1 MPFIND
7 HLAPAGLV
15 RAMGADAQ
23 AMKIVLFGTWSRLSL
38 LAFEA
43 LATHGLVVAVVLS
56 GPRRRGL
63 RDLLPLF
70 RPRSPLESAARAR
83 MIPVIRLTAAN
94 EPAVAERLCSLRP
107 DLICIATFRRLL
119 SREITALAPLGAI
132 NLHPSLLPRY
142 RGPLPLFWTYY
153 ADDRMSGVTVH
164 HASQVFDAGDIILQE
179 SFPLPRAYPA
189 TKLIEDVGQRGA
201 ALLRSAVQ
209 ALACGQAPRV
219 VQDERA
225 ATVAPLVR
233 PGVPMVRFDEWD
245 VERVWH
251 FLAGLSPRFRE
262 PLTDGEGRPVLYR
275 RVIGFERRRSK
286 VLGSVE
292 PIAGGWNLH
301 CRGGV
306 VLLGS
311 CDVA

>member
-1 MPFIND
+1 MS
-7 HLAPAGLV
+7 
-15 RAMGADAQ
+15 ADAP
-23 AMKIVLFGTWSRLSL
+23 AMKIVLFGTSTRFGL
-38 LAFEA
+38 LAFQE

-56 GPRRRGL
+56 APSRRGL
-63 RDLLPLF
+63 RELLLGL
-70 RPRSPLESAARAR
+70 RRKSPLESAARAR
-83 MIPVIRLTAAN
+83 MIPVIRLTDTN
-94 EPAVAERLCSLRP
+94 ESAVAERLCSLRP
-107 DLICIATFRRLL
+107 DIICIAIFPRLIP
-119 SREITALAPLGAI
+119 REIIALAPLGAI
-132 NLHPSLLPRY
+132 NVHPSLLPRH

-189 TKLIEDVGQRGA
+189 TKLNEDVGQRGA

-209 ALACGQAPRV
+209 ALARGQAPRV

-225 ATVAPLVR
+225 ATVAPRVR

-262 PLTDGEGRPVLYR
+262 PLTDSEGRPVLYQT
-275 RVIGFERRRSK
+275 VTGFERRCSN

-292 PIAGGWNLH
+292 PIANGWKLH

-306 VLLGS
+306 VLLGRRDS
-311 CDVA
+311 V